1 MKPAHILVPTFFSFR
16 DALTQTYTLPYVKIM
31 KKYLPKGSQIY
42 LMTLEQPHF
51 KMSEEQKKQVKTEL
65 KNEFDIVL
73 LDFPYYPFGTRA
85 MLNWTRIISTLVKTI
100 FTKKIKF
107 IHPFCVTAGS
117 GALILSKITG
127 KKLIIDSFEPHAET
141 MLESNTWTKNSRA
154 FQILWNL
161 EKQEAKH
168 ASAFIPCVNE
178 MKNYA
183 KNRYKVD
190 VSSRCL
196 ESKPACVD
204 LDLFDFSKRKDPK
217 LLEELGL
224 TDKIVSVYA
233 GKFGSS
239 YLEKEIFDFWKVCHN
254 FWGDKFRVLILT
266 SHKEEEINLYCKVSN
281 LDRNIVSTKFVFHEN
296 IPSYIGL
303 GDFGVTPFKPAASKR
318 YGTPIKTGEYWAMG
332 LPVVI
337 TPNISDDSDTIEKY
351 KIGSIM
357 NEFTETEYLRIAEDI
372 NKLLIHKEDTDLNQ
386 KIRGIAEKYRSF
398 DIAHRVYDDLY
409 GENGRAWKF

>member
-1 MKPAHILVPTFFSFR
+1 
-16 DALTQTYTLPYVKIM
+16 M
-31 KKYLPKGSQIY
+31 KKYLPKGSKIY

-51 KMSEEQKKQVKTEL
+51 KMSEEQKKEVKTQL
-65 KNEFDIVL
+65 QNEFDIHL
-73 LDFPYYPFGTRA
+73 LDFPYYRFGLRS
-85 MLNWTRIISTLVKTI
+85 MLNWVRIVSVLVKKVVA
-100 FTKKIKF
+100 KKIRF
-107 IHPFCVTAGS
+107 IHPFCVPAGA
-117 GALILSKITG
+117 GGYLVSKLTG
-127 KKLIIDSFEPHAET
+127 KKLIIDSFEPHAEA
-141 MLESNTWTKNSRA
+141 MLESKTWEKNSLA
-154 FQILWNL
+154 FKILWNL
-161 EKQEAKH
+161 EKWQTAH
-168 ASAFIPCVNE
+168 ASAFIPCVLE

-183 KNRYKVD
+183 KNRYGID
-190 VSSRCL
+190 VTERLL

-204 LDLFDFSKRKDPK
+204 LNLFDFSKRKDPK
-217 LLEELGL
+217 LLEKLGL
-224 TDKIVSVYA
+224 KDKIVSVYA

-254 FWGDKFRVLILT
+254 FWEDKFRVLILT
-266 SHKEEEINLYCKVSN
+266 SHKEDEINLYCKVSG
-281 LDRNIVSTKFVFHEN
+281 LDRNIVTTQFVFHEH

-318 YGTPIKTGEYWAMG
+318 YGTPIKTGEYWSMG

-357 NEFTETEYLRIAEDI
+357 NEFTEKEYLRIAEEI
-372 NKLLIHKEDTDLNQ
+372 NQLLIHKEETDLHQ

>member
-1 MKPAHILVPTFFSFR
+1 MKPVHILVPTFFSFR
-16 DALTQTYTLPYVKIM
+16 DALMQTYTLPYVKIM
-31 KKYLPKGSQIY
+31 KKYLPKGSKIY

-65 KNEFDIVL
+65 QDKYNIYL
-73 LDFPYYPFGTRA
+73 LDFPYYRFGFRSIV
-85 MLNWTRIISTLVKTI
+85 NWGRIVSVLVKTVLI
-100 FTKKIKF
+100 KKIRF
-107 IHPFCVTAGS
+107 IHPFCVPAGA
-117 GALILSKITG
+117 GGYLVSKLTG
-127 KKLIIDSFEPHAET
+127 RKLIIDSFEPHAEA
-141 MLESNTWTKNSRA
+141 MLESNTWSKNSLA
-154 FQILWNL
+154 FKVLWNL
-161 EKQEAKH
+161 EKLQTSH

-183 KNRYKVD
+183 KNRYEVD
-190 VSSRCL
+190 VSNRCL

-204 LDLFDFSKRKDPK
+204 LDLFDFEKRKNPK
-217 LLEELGL
+217 LLKELGL
-224 TDKIVSVYA
+224 EDKIVSVYA

-239 YLEKEIFDFWKVCHN
+239 YLEKEIFDFWKVCHTY
-254 FWGDKFRVLILT
+254 WGDKFRVLILT
-266 SHKEEEINLYCKVSN
+266 SHKEEEINLYCKASD
-281 LDRNIVSTKFVFHEN
+281 LDRDIVTTKFVFHEH

-318 YGTPIKTGEYWAMG
+318 YGTPIKTGEYWSMG

-357 NEFTETEYLRIAEDI
+357 NEFTEKEYLRIAEEI
-372 NKLLIHKEDTDLNQ
+372 NELLIHKEETDLHQ
-386 KIRGIAEKYRSF
+386 KIRNIAEKYRGF
-398 DIAHRVYDDLY
+398 QIAHRVYDNLY

>member
-1 MKPAHILVPTFFSFR
+1 
-16 DALTQTYTLPYVKIM
+16 M
-31 KKYLPKGSQIY
+31 KKYLPKGSKIY
-42 LMTLEQPHF
+42 LMTLEQSHF

-65 KNEFDIVL
+65 QNEFDIYL
-73 LDFPYYPFGTRA
+73 LDFPYYRFGLRSI
-85 MLNWTRIISTLVKTI
+85 LNWVRIVSVLVKTVFI
-100 FTKKIKF
+100 KKIRF
-107 IHPFCVTAGS
+107 IHPFCVPAGA
-117 GALILSKITG
+117 GGYLVSKLTG
-127 KKLIIDSFEPHAET
+127 KKLIIDSFEPHAEA
-141 MLESNTWTKNSRA
+141 MLESNTWAKNSLA
-154 FQILWNL
+154 FKILWNL
-161 EKQEAKH
+161 EKLQTAH
-168 ASAFIPCVNE
+168 ASAFIPCVSE

-190 VSSRCL
+190 VNERSL

-204 LDLFDFSKRKDPK
+204 LEIFDFVKRKDPK
-217 LLEELGL
+217 LIEELDL
-224 TDKIVSVYA
+224 KDKIVSVYA

-281 LDRNIVSTKFVFHEN
+281 LDRNIVTTQFVFHEY

-318 YGTPIKTGEYWAMG
+318 YGTPIKTGEYWSMG

-337 TPNISDDSDTIEKY
+337 TPNISDDSDIIEKY

-357 NEFTETEYLRIAEDI
+357 NEFTEKEYLRIAEEI
-372 NKLLIHKEDTDLNQ
+372 NELLIHKEETDLHQ
-386 KIRGIAEKYRSF
+386 KIRGIAEKYRGF
-398 DIAHRVYDDLY
+398 QIAHRVYEDLY

>member
-16 DALTQTYTLPYVKIM
+16 DALMQTYTLPYVKIM

-65 KNEFDIVL
+65 KNQFDIIL
-73 LDFPYYPFGTRA
+73 LDFPYYRFGLRS
-85 MLNWTRIISTLVKTI
+85 MLNWIYVISILVKTV
-100 FTKKIKF
+100 FTKKIRF
-107 IHPFCVTAGS
+107 IHPFCVPAG
-117 GALILSKITG
+117 AAAYLVSKLTG
-127 KKLIIDSFEPHAET
+127 KKIIIDSFEPHAEA
-141 MLESNTWTKNSRA
+141 MLESNTWTKNSLA
-154 FQILWNL
+154 FRILWNL
-161 EKQEAKH
+161 EKLQTKR
-168 ASAFIPCVNE
+168 ASAFIPCANE

-224 TDKIVSVYA
+224 KDKIVSVYA

-266 SHKEEEINLYCKVSN
+266 SHKEEEINLYCKMSN
-281 LDRNIVSTKFVFHEN
+281 LDRNIVTTKFVFHEN
-296 IPSYIGL
+296 IPAYIGL

-337 TPNISDDSDTIEKY
+337 TPHISDDSDTIEKY

-357 NEFTETEYLRIAEDI
+357 NEFTEKEYLRIAEEI
-372 NKLLIHKEDTDLNQ
+372 NELLIHKEETDLNQ
-386 KIRGIAEKYRSF
+386 KIREIAEKYRSF